1 MVLDVEAVVE
11 AVEAMDKRSDT
22 MWESFEAQ
30 REREREREREK
41 KEQDGNE
48 NREKA
53 ILKNFNGPFGL
64 RGREGE

>member
-11 AVEAMDKRSDT
+11 AVEAMDKRSDM
-22 MWESFEAQ
+22 MWESLKL
-30 REREREREREK
+30 REREREREK

-53 ILKNFNGPFGL
+53 ILKNFNGSFGL

>member
-30 REREREREREK
+30 REREREK